1 MLYFTNI
8 QVAFQSRTNYE
19 LKRAKWLFVMVSK
32 SWLVWLGEKAVNVAL
47 WLRIPIGWAVKPT
60 IFKQFVGGETLE
72 ECSLVAQKLYESG
85 VYSILDYSVEGES
98 SENER
103 SKTFN
108 EIVNTIHFAYGKP
121 YIPFAVFKP
130 SGLVDIAILE
140 KVEKGDTLTRQET
153 DDYNLFQSRVDQI
166 CSFAHSN
173 NVPVLVDAEE
183 TWYQKPIDELLIR
196 LMEKYNKEKAIVFNT
211 LQMYRHDRLD
221 FLKTIH
227 TEAIEGKYFLGIKLV
242 RGAYMEKERERA
254 LKLGYQSPIN
264 STKNATDNLFN
275 AAVEYC
281 VRNIDSI
288 SVFCGSHNEDSNML
302 LVNLVDEKKISSSD
316 KRVFFS
322 QLYGMSDHIS
332 FNLAANGYNVAKYV
346 PFGSVCEVM
355 PYLIRRARENT
366 SVKGQTGRELSLI
379 KQELVRRKN
388 NTK

>member
-1 MLYFTNI
+1 MVNFTNI
-8 QVAFQSRTNYE
+8 QVAFKPRTNYE

-32 SWLVWLGEKAVNVAL
+32 SWLVWLGEKAVNTAL
-47 WLRIPIGWAVKPT
+47 WLHFPIGWAVKPT

-85 VYSILDYSVEGES
+85 VFSILDYSVEGES

-108 EIVNTIHFAYGKP
+108 EIVNTIHFASGKP

-140 KVEKGDTLTRQET
+140 KVERGDTLTKQEAS
-153 DDYNLFQSRVDQI
+153 DYELFQSRVDKI
-166 CSFAHSN
+166 CNFAHSN

-183 TWYQKPIDELLIR
+183 TWYQKPIDELLIH

-227 TEAIEGKYFLGIKLV
+227 AKATEGKYFLGIKLV

-254 LKLGYQSPIN
+254 LKLGYPSPIN
-264 STKNATDNLFN
+264 STKNSTDNLFN
-275 AAVEYC
+275 AAVDYC

-302 LVNLVDEKKISSSD
+302 LVKLIDEMKISSND
-316 KRVFFS
+316 NRAFFS

-346 PFGSVCEVM
+346 PFGSVREVM

-366 SVKGQTGRELSLI
+366 SVKGQTGRELSLL
-379 KQELVRRKN
+379 KQELIRRKN
-388 NTK
+388 NSK